1 MQNFN
6 QAPAASNINQFTTFD
21 FVSPENLAR
30 MYAPVTEEEMSN
42 RAKNLKKITSGF
54 FQD

>member
-6 QAPAASNINQFTTFD
+6 QSPSINNINQVMTFD

-42 RAKNLKKITSGF
+42 RFESLKKILSGF
-54 FQD
+54 FQN